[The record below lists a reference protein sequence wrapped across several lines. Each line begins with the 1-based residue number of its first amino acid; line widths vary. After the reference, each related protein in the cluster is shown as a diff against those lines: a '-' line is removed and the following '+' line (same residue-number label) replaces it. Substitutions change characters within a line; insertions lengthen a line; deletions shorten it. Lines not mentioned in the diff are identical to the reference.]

1 MEISDALYSYGN
13 WRERKRS
20 SEERSEKQGECY
32 QRADCDLWLERREV
46 ARKAEELVGAR
57 RSTTLARR

>member
-1 MEISDALYSYGN
+1 MHYVAMETGEKGN
-13 WRERKRS
+13 DRAK
-20 SEERSEKQGECY
+20 ERSEKQGECY
-32 QRADCDLWLERREV
+32 QRADCDLWLERAEV